1 MVSQVL
7 WANAAPAID
16 RPAPPSGRQ
25 LGICYVAAA
34 SGERQLGNALDDL
47 RALGHE
53 VLAVAVDTATLG
65 WTGDIVSLCA
75 IDTMPALTEAVANP
89 AGFAA
94 ALSFAQRQK
103 AMPRRALLRAG
114 ARAAFLARL
123 HGCAHLHASS
133 GGAAASVAIC
143 AARIAS
149 ATVLGI
155 SCSFKSR
162 KMLNPCAANSSTT
175 RCPAARYSSSPTF
188 IHWQTPCNCAANSS
202 ALVRL
207 GWSRATISR
216 SAGCSRGEGVVS
228 GTGRLESEGS
238 LIQTQFTPEKVLG
251 TLSDTQF

>member
-1 MVSQVL
+1 MVSQVP

-34 SGERQLGNALDDL
+34 SGERHLGDALDDL

-53 VLAVAVDTATLG
+53 VLAVAFDTAALG

-75 IDTMPALTEAVANP
+75 IDAMPALTEAVANP

-133 GGAAASVAIC
+133 GSAAASVAIC

-149 ATVLGI
+149 ATV
-155 SCSFKSR
+155 SFDMHDHDAWETASVLLESANFVTAGTDA
-162 KMLNPCAANSSTT
+162 MAAALRGLAPGASVRRRPSDP
-175 RCPAARYSSSPTF
+175 RQAARALG
-188 IHWQTPCNCAANSS
+188 AA
-202 ALVRL
+202 
-207 GWSRATISR
+207 
-216 SAGCSRGEGVVS
+216 AGG
-228 GTGRLESEGS
+228 LH
-238 LIQTQFTPEKVLG
+238 L
-251 TLSDTQF
+251 